1 MKRHL
6 CALVLSLTLPVL
18 ATAADGTTLKS
29 ARQRL
34 LRGNTDEAVG
44 QYEEL
49 AKDAKQKSAA
59 ASGLSRCYEA
69 QGDYDKALS
78 VVEEALK
85 SDAKSLD
92 LLSRRAEL
100 LYLRGRWD
108 DAEKAAQSAIDI
120 DKQGVRARWVRVQ
133 VWRDR
138 GELEKAKRE
147 LPWFT
152 RLYNETEVKDPDDL
166 YALGLAVSEYTR
178 WKKGLADDFK
188 TVIGEL
194 YDGALRADKDFWPAE
209 YQAGRL
215 LLEKY
220 NTPDALKAFDKVL
233 TINPNAPEPYVGK
246 ALMAIERL
254 ELREAEDLI
263 ERALKSNPHHPE
275 ALRLRA
281 DLHIIAGDYPAAL
294 TELDAARKVNPRDEE
309 TLGRVAACLFLQR
322 KQADFDALAAEVAKN
337 DSVPA
342 VFYHQLGERLEER
355 RRYEDAEKFYKKAVE
370 LRDAKEKGVDGPPM
384 SVAAALNSLGLLYM
398 RMGEEKEAR
407 KALDTAFKLDP
418 FNVRVSNTL
427 TVLDHLAKYQTIKT
441 EHFELRYDEK
451 NDGAFAQYIAGYL
464 EEIYAGLAKQF
475 DYRPKGPILIEVF
488 KTHEMFSGRVVALP
502 DLHTI
507 GACTGRMFAMVSPY
521 GTRGGKKLAPFN
533 WARVLRHEMVHI
545 FNLEQT
551 HFLVPHWLTEGL
563 AVTNEG
569 FPRPQPWN
577 ALLLKRV
584 PAGELMTLD
593 NIDLG
598 FMRPKGPDDW
608 SMAYCQ
614 SQLYVEYLKLKFG
627 ERVVG
632 ELLAA
637 YADGLSTDAVLSKV
651 CKVDKANIEKGY
663 RDYLDGVVKEIKAK
677 PPDKAMTFS
686 QLRDALKKEPDNAD
700 LKARLAEAY
709 YSRDKAEAR
718 KLAKEVLAGKPN
730 HPLASYVLGRLTE
743 AAGDRDEAIK
753 LLEGGLDKNSP
764 EPKVLRELAKMY
776 YNSGQ
781 FDKAAEAAEQGRRV
795 EPYERQWLVELAR
808 VYSQTNDRARQ
819 IAVLKDLVPTDA
831 DDFDNRKR
839 LAKML
844 LEADK
849 NDEAEKYARQA
860 LEIDFRDKETQ
871 DLYEKALRGQGKK
884 AEADKF
890 REIVEK

>member
-1 MKRHL
+1 MNRHL
-6 CALVLSLTLPVL
+6 CVLLLILAFPAL
-18 ATAADGTTLKS
+18 ATADGPTLKT

-34 LRGNTDEAVG
+34 LHGNIDEAIG
-44 QYEEL
+44 QYEEV
-49 AKDAKQKSAA
+49 AKDAKQKSGAA
-59 ASGLSRCYEA
+59 AGLSRCYEA
-69 QGDYDKALS
+69 KGDYDKALTL
-78 VVEEALK
+78 VDEALK
-85 SDAKSLD
+85 TDAKNLD
-92 LLSRRAEL
+92 LLARRAEV

-108 DAEKAAQSAIDI
+108 EAEKVAESAIAI
-120 DKQGVRARWVRVQ
+120 DKQCVRARWIRVQ

-138 GELEKAKRE
+138 GDLDKAKKE

-152 RLYNETEVKDPDDL
+152 RLYNETDVKDPDDL
-166 YALGLAVSEYTR
+166 YTLGLAVSEYAR
-178 WKKGLADDFK
+178 WKKGLADEFE
-188 TVIGEL
+188 TILTEL
-194 YDGALRADKDFWPAE
+194 YGGALRADKDFWPAE

-220 NTPDALKAFDKVL
+220 NAPEALKAFNKAL
-233 TINPNAPEPYVGK
+233 TINPNAPEPYLGK
-246 ALMAIERL
+246 AMEAMDRL

-263 ERALKSNPHHPE
+263 ERALKSNPNHPE

-281 DLHIIAGDYPAAL
+281 DLHLFSGDYPAAL
-294 TELDAARKVNPRDEE
+294 KELDTARKVNPRDED
-309 TLGRVAACLFLQR
+309 TLGRVAACFQLQR
-322 KQADFDALAAEVAKN
+322 KNADLDALVQEVTKN
-337 DSVPA
+337 DPVPA
-342 VFYHQLGERLEER
+342 VFYHQLGKQLEDR
-355 RRYEDAEKFYKKAVE
+355 RHYDDAEKYYKKAVE
-370 LRDAKEKGVDGPPM
+370 LRDNIAWP
-384 SVAAALNSLGLLYM
+384 LNSLGMLYM

-407 KALDTAFKLDP
+407 KTLERAFDLDR

-427 TVLDHLAKYQTIKT
+427 KVLDHLAKYQTLKT

-488 KTHEMFSGRVVALP
+488 KSHEMFSGRVVALP

-507 GACTGRMFAMVSPY
+507 GACTGRMFAMVSPN
-521 GTRGGKKLAPFN
+521 GTRGGRPMVAFN

-584 PAGELMTLD
+584 PAGELMNLD

-598 FMRPKGPDDW
+598 FMRPRTPEDW

-637 YADGLSTDAVLSKV
+637 YADGLGTAAVIDKV
-651 CKVDKANIEKGY
+651 CKVDKETFEKGY
-663 RDYLDGVVKEIKAK
+663 RAYLDDVIKDIK
-677 PPDKAMTFS
+677 TRPPEKSMSFT
-686 QLRDALKKEPDNAD
+686 QLRDAVKKEPENVN

-709 YSRDKAEAR
+709 YNRDKAEAR
-718 KLAKEVLAGKPN
+718 KLAQEVLTAKPN
-730 HPLASYVLGRLTE
+730 HPLASYVLARLTE

-753 LLEGGLDKNSP
+753 LLEAGLDRNNP
-764 EPKVLRELAKMY
+764 EPKVLRELVKMY
-776 YNSGQ
+776 YNSSQ
-781 FDKAAEAAEQGRRV
+781 FDKAAEAAELGRRV

-808 VYSQTNDRARQ
+808 VYSQMNDRAKQ

-844 LEADK
+844 LESDK

-860 LEIDFRDKETQ
+860 LEIDFRDKETR
-871 DLYEKALRGQGKK
+871 DLYEKALRGQNKK
-884 AEADKF
+884 AEADRF
-890 REIVEK
+890 LEIIEK